1 MLHLTIKFVPITVL
15 KIEMKYLLWKI
26 VIEDVLQNVQN
37 NIH

>member
-1 MLHLTIKFVPITVL
+1 MLHLTIKFVLITVL

>member
-1 MLHLTIKFVPITVL
+1 MLHLTIKLVPITVL
-15 KIEMKYLLWKI
+15 KIEMKYLLWKV

>member
-1 MLHLTIKFVPITVL
+1 MLHLTIKFVLITVL
-15 KIEMKYLLWKI
+15 KIEMKYLLWKV